1 MMRENNTAE
10 GVFLSL
16 VRSIINNEKPSA
28 LPDGITADEIFA
40 IGSRQDMVPITFCVL
55 NTITFKEMPCP
66 SSICVDISYY

>member
-10 GVFLSL
+10 GVVLSL

-40 IGSRQDMVPITFCVL
+40 IGSRQDMVPITFYVKY
-55 NTITFKEMPCP
+55 NHFKEMSCP